1 MSHKNL
7 HMNVYCGFIK
17 NSQKLEAIK
26 MLFNGGMFKQTMI
39 HPHDENKWVIKPWKF
54 LDETVKSSVVSREPG

>member
-39 HPHDENKWVIKPWKF
+39 HPHDENK
-54 LDETVKSSVVSREPG
+54 